1 MKFLTFKSRQEFL
14 DALHGADLICD
25 ELGIIIKYGQSLP
38 SDLVP
43 QNYHWVPFYDTHTCE
58 HHIQRLLLEN
68 IRLRTELNSVKAR
81 LLLLLT
87 HQIPA

>member
-25 ELGIIIKYGQSLP
+25 ELGIVAKHGQSLP
-38 SDLVP
+38 SDLIP
-43 QNYHWVPFYDTHTCE
+43 ENHHWVPFYYTSTCE
-58 HHIQRLLLEN
+58 QHIQHFLSEN
-68 IRLRTELNSVKAR
+68 TRLRTELNSVKAR